1 MTVQI
6 VRRDGYSE
14 IEEDVN
20 RIEIDEENGKR
31 IKLYKNNS
39 TGSMPFY
46 DFVSITILRFDGKSL
61 L

>member
-20 RIEIDEENGKR
+20 RIEIDEERCFRN
-31 IKLYKNNS
+31 
-39 TGSMPFY
+39 
-46 DFVSITILRFDGKSL
+46 
-61 L
+61 